1 MASEES
7 EQRRSPYSRPGFLV
21 AALVVAVVAVL
32 GIVLA
37 VSGALRN
44 EPGAGATSNT
54 SPPASP
60 STSPAS
66 TPTPAPSTSGNDASI
81 CGLAGEVLTG
91 KLNAAPAAEW
101 EFQGTTGYP
110 TSSTAGPGETDGE
123 GVRYCFQHSPEGAVF
138 AAANAVAQGTD
149 PERAGPWLRY
159 FLAEGPNRDAV
170 LAQGAGS
177 GDSGGARVEV
187 AGFRLLAY
195 DGQTARVDMAVRG
208 SAGNGQTVNLSMVY
222 DLVWEGGDW
231 KLVVTNPSAPINV
244 AQIPD
249 VSGYIAWEE

>member
-1 MASEES
+1 MANEES
-7 EQRRSPYSRPGFLV
+7 EQRSPYSRPGFLA

-37 VSGALRN
+37 VSGALRSD
-44 EPGAGATSNT
+44 PGAASTSST

-60 STSPAS
+60 QSSA
-66 TPTPAPSTSGNDASI
+66 PAPSPTPSTSEDGASV
-81 CGLAGEVLTG
+81 CGLPGEVLAG
-91 KLNAAPAAEW
+91 KLTSAPPAEW
-101 EFQGTTGYP
+101 VFQGTTGYP
-110 TSSTAGPGETDGE
+110 TSTTAGPGETNAE

-149 PERAGPWLRY
+149 PGHAEPWLRY
-159 FLAEGPNRDAV
+159 FLADGPNRDAV

-177 GDSGGARVEV
+177 GGNGGARVEI

-222 DLVWEGGDW
+222 DLVWEAGDW
-231 KLVVTNPSAPINV
+231 KLVVTNPAAPINV
-244 AQIPD
+244 AAIPN